1 MDSQNKNLML
11 ATVLSAL
18 VIVVWT
24 VFFPPATP
32 VAPEE
37 EAATLATG
45 PETAAPQGAV
55 PPVAAT
61 ATPAVPET
69 AAAAVAEAPRVTIDT
84 PELTGSIS
92 LMGAR
97 LDDLSLKKYHV
108 SLDESSALV
117 RLLAP
122 VGGTELNAEKPY
134 YVLNGWSP
142 VAGLTAAQVPGPK
155 TLWTAPEGAK
165 LTPET
170 PLVLTWDNGVGQTF
184 TRTIAVD
191 TQYLFTVT
199 DTVANNGT
207 APVSLAPWGIIARHG
222 IPDGRHVYV
231 LHEGAVRMTDGKLEE
246 IKYKNITK
254 MDEVAGEG
262 QAEILTATQNGWA
275 GFTDKYWMTT
285 LIPDVNQFT
294 SVVKYV
300 ASADLYQTETRL
312 PASVVDAGATT
323 SVTTRLFAGA
333 KEWEAIAHYQNDP
346 GWLDSLL
353 GDKVDPDRP
362 QVTRFV
368 DSIDWGW
375 YYFLTKPMFRLLHWL
390 HAVLGNMG
398 WAIIALTVIIK
409 LIVFPLARTSYIS
422 MAKMKEI
429 QPKMEELKERV
440 KDDKQAMQREMM
452 ALYKREKINP
462 AAGCLPVLL
471 QIPIFFSLYKV
482 IYVTIELYHAPW
494 IGWIK
499 DLSAPDPS
507 SILNLFGLLPIAT
520 PEPGSMLFVLSLGVL
535 PILLGISMWF
545 QQKLNPAPTD
555 PSQAMIFAWMPWIFM
570 FMLGSFASGLVLY
583 WIANNTI
590 TFIQQYSIMT
600 LHGKRPDIFG
610 NIVASFRKKSG
621 AEPPK
626 K

>member
-1 MDSQNKNLML
+1 MDNQNRNLIL

-24 VFFPPATP
+24 VFFPPPKPTASDPAVAEQTAAGQTGTP
-32 VAPEE
+32 AP
-37 EAATLATG
+37 AAAPLA
-45 PETAAPQGAV
+45 TAAPAV
-55 PPVAAT
+55 E
-61 ATPAVPET
+61 PAP
-69 AAAAVAEAPRVTIDT
+69 EAPRVAIDT
-84 PELTGSIS
+84 PALTGSIS
-92 LMGAR
+92 LLGAR
-97 LDDLSLKKYHV
+97 FDDLSLKHYHEK
-108 SLDESSALV
+108 LDPASPLV

-122 VGGTELNAEKPY
+122 VGGSDLNAAKPY
-134 YVLNGWSP
+134 YVVQGWSAL
-142 VAGLTAAQVPGPK
+142 AGVTAAQVPGPK
-155 TLWTAPEGAK
+155 TLWTAPAGAK

-170 PLVLTWDNGVGQTF
+170 PLVLTWDNGAGLTF

-191 TQYLFTVT
+191 PQYLFTVT
-199 DTVANNGT
+199 DAVTNTGA
-207 APVSLAPWGIIARHG
+207 APVSIAPWGIIARHG
-222 IPDGRHVYV
+222 IPAGNRVYV
-231 LHEGAVRMTDGKLEE
+231 LHEGAVRMTNGELQE
-246 IKYKNITK
+246 IKYKKIT
-254 MDEVAGEG
+254 DLDAVAGEG
-262 QAEILTATQNGWA
+262 QADVRSAETGGWA

-285 LIPDVNQFT
+285 LIPETARFT

-300 ASADLYQTETRL
+300 PSADLYQTETRQ
-312 PASVVDAGATT
+312 PAVEIAAGAST
-323 SVTTRLFAGA
+323 SVTMRLFAGA
-333 KEWEAIAHYQNDP
+333 KEWEAIAQYQNDP
-346 GWLDSLL
+346 GMFDRLF
-353 GDKVDPDRP
+353 GDKIDPTQP
-362 QVTRFV
+362 QITRFV

-429 QPKMEELKERV
+429 QPAMEALKERT
-440 KDDKQAMQREMM
+440 KDDKQALQRGMM
-452 ALYKREKINP
+452 ELYKREKINP
-462 AAGCLPVLL
+462 AAGCLPILL

-507 SILNLFGLLPIAT
+507 SILNLFGLLPYAT
-520 PEPGSMLFVLSLGVL
+520 PEPGSLLFIFSLGVL

-555 PSQAMIFAWMPWIFM
+555 PSQAAIFAWMPWIFM
-570 FMLGSFASGLVLY
+570 FMLGGFASGLVLY
-583 WIANNTI
+583 WIANNVI
-590 TFIQQYSIMT
+590 TFVQQYSIMS
-600 LHGKRPDIFG
+600 LHGKRPDLFG
-610 NIVASFRKKSG
+610 NIIAGFRKKT
-621 AEPPK
+621 AEEPPK

>member
-1 MDSQNKNLML
+1 MDNQNRNLIL

-24 VFFPPATP
+24 VFFPPPKPKATDP
-32 VAPEE
+32 V
-37 EAATLATG
+37 TQSQ
-45 PETAAPQGAV
+45 TASQG
-55 PPVAAT
+55 
-61 ATPAVPET
+61 TPT
-69 AAAAVAEAPRVTIDT
+69 AAAPVATAVPAVDPAPEAPRVAIDT
-84 PELTGSIS
+84 PALTGSIS
-92 LMGAR
+92 LLGAR
-97 LDDLSLKKYHV
+97 FDDLSLKRYHEK
-108 SLDESSALV
+108 LDEGSPLV

-122 VGGTELNAEKPY
+122 VGGTDVNGAKPY
-134 YVLNGWSP
+134 YVVQGWS
-142 VAGLTAAQVPGPK
+142 ALTGASATQVPGPK
-155 TLWTAPEGAK
+155 TLWTAQPGAK

-170 PLVLTWDNGVGQTF
+170 PLTLTWDNGAGLLF

-191 TQYLFTVT
+191 PQYLFTVT
-199 DTVANNGT
+199 DSVKNTGT
-207 APVSLAPWGIIARHG
+207 AGVSIAPWGIIARHG
-222 IPDGRHVYV
+222 IPKGNRVYV
-231 LHEGAVRMTDGKLEE
+231 LHEGAVRMTDGELQE
-246 IKYKNITK
+246 IKYKDITK
-254 MDEVAGEG
+254 LDSIEGEG
-262 QAEILTATQNGWA
+262 QADVISAESNGWA

-285 LIPDVNQFT
+285 LVPTDGKFT

-300 ASADLYQTETRL
+300 PSADLYQTETRQ
-312 PASVVDAGATT
+312 PAVEIAAGATA

-333 KEWEAIAHYQNDP
+333 KEWEAIAEYQNNP
-346 GWLDSLL
+346 GWFDSLL
-353 GDKVDPDRP
+353 GDRVDPNRP
-362 QVTRFV
+362 QITRFV

-398 WAIIALTVIIK
+398 FAIIALTVIIK

-429 QPKMEELKERV
+429 QPMMEALKERT
-440 KDDKQAMQREMM
+440 KDDKQAMQKGMM
-452 ALYKREKINP
+452 ELYKREKINP
-462 AAGCLPVLL
+462 AAGCLPVVL

-482 IYVTIELYHAPW
+482 IYVTIELYHAPF
-494 IGWIK
+494 IGWIH

-507 SILNLFGLLPIAT
+507 SILNLFGLLPYAT
-520 PEPGSMLFVLSLGVL
+520 PEPGSMLFMFSLGVL

-545 QQKLNPAPTD
+545 QQKLNPAPSD
-555 PSQAMIFAWMPWIFM
+555 PSQAAVFAWMPWIFM

-600 LHGKRPDIFG
+600 VHGKRPDLFG
-610 NIVASFRKKSG
+610 NIASSFRKKP
-621 AEPPK
+621 APETPK

>member
-1 MDSQNKNLML
+1 MDNQNKNLML
-11 ATVLSAL
+11 TMVLSAL

-24 VFFPPATP
+24 VFFPPP
-32 VAPEE
+32 PQPEP
-37 EAATLATG
+37 EAAATEATVGQAIPAPGVPLPASAPTLAATESAS
-45 PETAAPQGAV
+45 ET
-55 PPVAAT
+55 
-61 ATPAVPET
+61 
-69 AAAAVAEAPRVTIDT
+69 PRLTIDT

-92 LMGAR
+92 LLGAR
-97 LDDLSLKKYHV
+97 LDDLSLKGYHE
-108 SLDESSALV
+108 SLEDGSPLV

-122 VGGTELNAEKPY
+122 VGSPDLDATNPY
-134 YVLNGWSP
+134 YVVHGWS
-142 VAGLTAAQVPGPK
+142 ALSGLTAAQVPGPK
-155 TLWTAPEGAK
+155 TLWTAPEGAR

-170 PLVLTWDNGVGQTF
+170 PVTLTWDNGVGQVF

-191 TQYLFTVT
+191 SQFLFTVT
-199 DTVANNGT
+199 DDVRNTGT
-207 APVSLAPWGIIARHG
+207 TPVSIAPWGIIARHG
-222 IPDGRHVYV
+222 IPDTARVYV
-231 LHEGAVRMTDGKLEE
+231 LHEGAVRMTDGKLQE

-254 MDEVAGEG
+254 LDDVAGEG
-262 QAEILTATQNGWA
+262 QAEVLEATQSGWA

-285 LIPDVNQFT
+285 LIPEAAQFT

-300 ASADLYQTETRL
+300 PSADLYQTETRL
-312 PASVVDAGATT
+312 SPMEIAPGASTT
-323 SVTTRLFAGA
+323 VTSRLFAGA

-346 GWLDSLL
+346 GWMDSLF
-353 GDKVDPDRP
+353 GDRVDPDSP
-362 QVTRFV
+362 QITRFV

-390 HAVLGNMG
+390 NETLGNMG

-409 LIVFPLARTSYIS
+409 SVVFPLARTSYIS
-422 MAKMKEI
+422 MAKMKEL
-429 QPKMEELKERV
+429 QPMMEALKERV

-452 ALYKREKINP
+452 ALYKREKVNP
-462 AAGCLPVLL
+462 AAGCLPILL

-494 IGWIK
+494 VGWIK

-507 SILNLFGLLPIAT
+507 SILNLFGLIPIAT
-520 PEPGSMLFVLSLGVL
+520 PEPGSFFFIFSLGIL

-570 FMLGSFASGLVLY
+570 FMLGGFASGLVLY
-583 WIANNTI
+583 WIANNVI
-590 TFIQQYSIMT
+590 TFVQQYAIMSV
-600 LHGKRPDIFG
+600 HGRRPDLFG
-610 NIVASFRKKSG
+610 NIFGGLKKAG
-621 AEPPK
+621 TDKPK